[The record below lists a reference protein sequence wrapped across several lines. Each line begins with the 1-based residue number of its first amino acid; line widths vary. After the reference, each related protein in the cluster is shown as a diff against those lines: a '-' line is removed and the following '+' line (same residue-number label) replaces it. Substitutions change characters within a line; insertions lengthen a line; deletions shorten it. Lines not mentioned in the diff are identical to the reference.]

1 LRNIVP
7 NIALVGTALLFLA
20 SAASA
25 TVIDV
30 QFSASSPSRQ
40 QTGAAVIGAA
50 GDYWN
55 YFNGALGAGKL
66 VDTSKAATGI
76 SLTFAAD
83 GAYTANPANTAFT
96 NTPYANLEQGI
107 LYTSGSGIK
116 LTLTGLSAGQQYSLY
131 LYTQGD
137 NNSAGRSST
146 VNVNGLSEVSTQTN
160 ASTFIEGNNYL
171 VFSGAASSLG
181 NLSIGVSDRV
191 GEANVNGFQLVPVI
205 VPEPASLALI
215 GASLAVLGGFRLV
228 TRRRPVT

>member
-1 LRNIVP
+1 LK
-7 NIALVGTALLFLA
+7 NIAPGSALAGIALLFSA

-30 QFSASSPSRQ
+30 QFSASSPSQ
-40 QTGAAVIGAA
+40 QQIGAAVIGAA

-55 YFNGALGAGKL
+55 YFNGASGAGKL
-66 VDTSKAATGI
+66 VDTSQAATGI

-83 GAYTANPANTAFT
+83 GAYTANSANTAFT

-131 LYTQGD
+131 FYTQGD

-146 VNVNGLSEVSTQTN
+146 VDVNGLSEVSTQTN
-160 ASTFIEGNNYL
+160 ASTFIQGNNYL
-171 VFSGAASSLG
+171 VFSGAADSLG
-181 NLSIGVSDRV
+181 DLSIGVSNRV
-191 GEANVNGFQLVPVI
+191 GEADVNGFQLAPVI
-205 VPEPASLALI
+205 VPEPASFALV
-215 GASLAVLGGFRLV
+215 GAGLAVLGGFRLV
-228 TRRRPVT
+228 TRRRPAA